1 MQSRIP
7 IGEDGLPIVNP
18 NQDSEEDT
26 VYRVDPFGPIPAYK
40 NWMDEGYV
48 TRPYDQGACGAC
60 WAFTAASTLE
70 SLAMITGTEPSSSL
84 QEYSV

>member
-1 MQSRIP
+1 MPLLRPSK
-7 IGEDGLPIVNP
+7 
-18 NQDSEEDT
+18 DSDDSDDKDASDKA
-26 VYRVDPFGPIPAYK
+26 YRVDPWGPIPTYK

-48 TRPYDQGACGAC
+48 TRPYDQGGCGAC

-70 SLAMITGTEPSSSL
+70 SLAMITATEKAGSL